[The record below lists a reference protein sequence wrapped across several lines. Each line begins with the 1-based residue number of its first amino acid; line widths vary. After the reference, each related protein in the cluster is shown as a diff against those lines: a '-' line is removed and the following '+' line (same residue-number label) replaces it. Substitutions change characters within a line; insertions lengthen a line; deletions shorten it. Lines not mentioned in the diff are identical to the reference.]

1 MRRRRPILRDLLL
14 GSAATLSVF
23 AAGCGNQ
30 YRPVVSAINPVG
42 PATQPTKYA
51 IAVSCPVSP
60 GATSCSGSTSPGLLT
75 FVDFSGDTVLTT
87 PQVLA
92 NPNYLAIAPGG
103 SQGYIINPAGSF
115 NEFSAGNPTALISSD
130 IGQSTLSAGSLP
142 VSISAFTLASTT
154 ASVFVAEPALSQ
166 VAALTNTGSLYQ
178 NIGVPNNPIYVVGTS
193 GARRA
198 YVISQGDGVTA
209 STVSSVESGNLAVSS
224 AIPVGINPTYG
235 VMTADGN
242 RAFILNKGSGTVSVI
257 NVPNNGL
264 DVANPVIPAPST
276 PCTPSSGIC
285 TPCDPSSGSACTPCT
300 PSPGQACVPT
310 LGLNPVWADLS
321 PLTSQLVVLNQGDGV
336 HPGSLSIIN
345 IPLCNAASPA
355 TNPNCDPNNPSDA
368 VGFGTVLKTVPVGV
382 NPVMVSVLQDGT
394 KAYVANQ
401 GNAAAGVEGSVSVV
415 NLVSG
420 TVSTTI
426 PAVSSTTATSDV
438 NTTPGSV
445 YGHPTTIAATTGNP
459 TGKVYVTS
467 SDNKFLTVI
476 ETDTDT
482 VTTHVNLQGL
492 GVRVVVTAQ

>member
-1 MRRRRPILRDLLL
+1 MFGRRSYLQASSGSGVRRRRPILRDLLL

-23 AAGCGNQ
+23 VAGCGNQ

-42 PATQPTKYA
+42 PASQPTKYA

-60 GATSCSGSTSPGLLT
+60 GVTTCSSSTSPGLLT

-87 PQVLA
+87 PQVLS

-103 SQGYIINPAGSF
+103 SQGYIINSAGSF
-115 NEFSAGNPTALISSD
+115 NEFPAGNPSTLISSQ

-166 VAALTNTGSLYQ
+166 VAALTSTGSLYQ
-178 NIGVPNNPIYVVGTS
+178 NIGVSNNPIYVVGTS

-224 AIPVGINPTYG
+224 TIPVGINPVYG
-235 VMTADGN
+235 VMTSDGN
-242 RAFILNKGSGTVSVI
+242 RAFILNKGSGTVNVI
-257 NVPNNGL
+257 NVPNNGP
-264 DVANPVIPAPST
+264 DVANPIIPAT
-276 PCTPSSGIC
+276 G
-285 TPCDPSSGSACTPCT
+285 
-300 PSPGQACVPT
+300 T

-321 PLTSQLVVLNQGDGV
+321 PTTSQLVVLNQGDGV

-368 VGFGTVLKTVPVGV
+368 VGFGTVLATVPVGV

-394 KAYVANQ
+394 KAYVANA

-415 NLVSG
+415 NLASG
-420 TVSTTI
+420 TVSATI
-426 PAVSSTTATSDV
+426 PGVSSATATADV

-445 YGHPTTIAATTGNP
+445 YGHPTTIIATTGTP